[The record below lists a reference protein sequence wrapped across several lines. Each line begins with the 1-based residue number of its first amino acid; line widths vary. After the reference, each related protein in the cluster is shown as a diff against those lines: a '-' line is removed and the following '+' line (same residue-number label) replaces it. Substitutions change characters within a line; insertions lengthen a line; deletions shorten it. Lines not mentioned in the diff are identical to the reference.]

1 MMSGNKIY
9 GIGEVLWDI
18 LPEQKQL
25 GGAPANFVY
34 HTHNLGANSTIIS
47 AIGNDDLGN
56 EIKHALKH
64 KEINNVLSISNA
76 PTGTV
81 SVELNEGIPE
91 YTIHKNVA
99 WDNIELTNA
108 VKTDLHTADAICFGS
123 LAQRS
128 QSSRLA
134 INEAVTLVPE
144 SALKIFDINL
154 RQNYYTKDLI
164 VESLKLANI
173 LKLNTEELLIL
184 SEYFDLEREQKE
196 ACTSLQNLFGLR
208 LVALTNGSE
217 NSMLVTPGKISVL
230 TTPKVEVID
239 TIGAGD
245 SFTAALAIALL
256 RNEPL
261 EMVHQIA
268 VNYSAKVC
276 MSEGATPDI
285 VF

>member
-1 MMSGNKIY
+1 MMSKNKVY

-18 LPEQKQL
+18 LPEGKQL
-25 GGAPANFVY
+25 GGAPTNFVY

-56 EIKHALKH
+56 EIKQALKH
-64 KEINNVLSISNA
+64 KEIDNVLSISSA

-81 SVELNEGIPE
+81 SVELSEGIPE
-91 YTIHKNVA
+91 YTIHEKVA

-108 VKTDLHTADAICFGS
+108 VKSELHSADAICFGS

-128 QSSRLA
+128 QFSRLA
-134 INEAVTLVPE
+134 IKEAVTLVPD
-144 SALKIFDINL
+144 SALKVFDINL

-164 VESLKLANI
+164 AESLQLANI
-173 LKLNTEELLIL
+173 LKLNTEELQIL
-184 SEYFDLEREQKE
+184 SDFFDLESDQTE
-196 ACTSLQNLFGLR
+196 ACSSLQNLFGLK
-208 LVALTNGSE
+208 LIALTNGSE
-217 NSMLVTPGKISVL
+217 NSMLVTQGKTSVL

-239 TIGAGD
+239 TVGAGD
-245 SFTAALAIALL
+245 SFTAALVRGLL
-256 RNEPL
+256 KNESL
-261 EMVHQIA
+261 EMIHQIA